1 MTKDINDL
9 EIINCHKEDTKVLLY
24 NGKLEMVQ
32 NIKIN
37 DYIMSGDCKALKI
50 KNIINGIDKMY
61 KVTDN
66 LTKESFIVNQD
77 YVLTLKYTNN
87 KKLKCSNDTYYVY
100 WFDNINMKERM
111 EMFKYNEE
119 NKLYVQIFA
128 QAFYNSI
135 KEIKEINISIE
146 DYLIMPHGIKR
157 NLKIIRYVA
166 YFTEKPTVMDPYI
179 YGSIDGNNVYNMVS
193 NVNIKDIYMHN
204 SLKVRLSYIAG
215 VIDHYGYVDYD
226 KYKIDIY
233 NDSQYSK
240 DLIFIINS
248 AGINTTLKENYKKDN
263 FDEYKIYT
271 ITIYGNYINTI
282 PTKINK
288 LQTKKIKKPKKYKTN
303 ISIEEYGDNKICY
316 GFVFEKKEQYFLSNF
331 IISNSCH

>member
-32 NIKIN
+32 NIKID
-37 DYIMSGDCKALKI
+37 DYIMSGDCKALKV

-61 KVTDN
+61 KITDN
-66 LTKESFIVNQD
+66 LSKESFIVNQD

-87 KKLKCSNDTYYVY
+87 KKLKCSNDAYYVY
-100 WFDNINMKERM
+100 WFDNINNVERT
-111 EMFKYNEE
+111 ETFKYNEE

-128 QAFYNSI
+128 QVFYNSI
-135 KEIKEINISIE
+135 KEIKEINISIG
-146 DYLIMPHGIKR
+146 DYLSMPNGIKK

-166 YFTEKPTVMDPYI
+166 YFTEKPVVMDPYI
-179 YGSIDGNNVYNMVS
+179 YGSIDGNNIYNMVS
-193 NVNIKDIYMHN
+193 NVNIKDIYKHN
-204 SLKVRLSYIAG
+204 SLKIRLSYIAG

-248 AGINTTLKENYKKDN
+248 AGINTTFKENYKNDN
-263 FDEYKIYT
+263 RDEYKIYT

-288 LQTKKIKKPKKYKTN
+288 LQINKIKRQKKYKIN
-303 ISIEEYGDNKICY
+303 ILIEEYGNNKKCY

-331 IISNSCH
+331 IISNSCY